1 MRGGWGVGGG
11 GGGGGGGIRGGMGW
25 GGALAELGIG
35 MLDWVVLAIRL
46 VALTVLSGVYLNL
59 VRAIYAALI

>member
-1 MRGGWGVGGG
+1 MRGGWGA
-11 GGGGGGGIRGGMGW
+11 GGGGGGIRGGMGW
-25 GGALAELGIG
+25 GGALAELGVG

-46 VALTVLSGVYLNL
+46 VALTVLSGVNLNL